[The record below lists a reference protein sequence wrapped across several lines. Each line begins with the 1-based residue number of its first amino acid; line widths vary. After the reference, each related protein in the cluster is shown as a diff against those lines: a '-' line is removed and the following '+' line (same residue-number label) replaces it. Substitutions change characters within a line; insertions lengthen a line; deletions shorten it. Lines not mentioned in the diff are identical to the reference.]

1 MPRDKPDFVHL
12 RSEILQLNKAEKLL
26 DLNTPFPQ
34 NLTLELFYFQ
44 YLVLK
49 MKNLSY
55 LKKMMNLMKS
65 LILHLILLNL
75 LLNKHMP
82 IEQ

>member
-1 MPRDKPDFVHL
+1 M
-12 RSEILQLNKAEKLL
+12 
-26 DLNTPFPQ
+26 
-34 NLTLELFYFQ
+34 
-44 YLVLK
+44 VLK
-49 MKNLSY
+49 TSLSY

>member
-26 DLNTPFPQ
+26 DLNTPFLQ

-49 MKNLSY
+49 TNLSY